1 MNMNGAPKPVAS
13 GKKGNVGGI
22 STPGRHGNHMAAMRA
37 GVKNL
42 VSPGPGTKKTA
53 AVSNLMRPEGA
64 VHIDAGNLKHASGT
78 SKSASGSPKNL
89 SGGSGHK
96 GVMPV
101 IRPEGGIKRDA
112 AKVVK
117 P

>member
-1 MNMNGAPKPVAS
+1 MMAKGSPKPVAS

-42 VSPGPGTKKTA
+42 VAAGPGTKKTA
-53 AVSNLMRPEGA
+53 AVSNLMRPEGR
-64 VHIDAGNLKHASGT
+64 VHIDAGNLKKGSNSMKVA
-78 SKSASGSPKNL
+78 AGSPKDL
-89 SGGSGHK
+89 SRGSGHK
-96 GVMPV
+96 GLMPV
-101 IRPEGGIKRDA
+101 IRVEGGIKRDA